1 MYVIYVCVHLLSTRT
16 DFRKTRPAVY
26 AVVEM
31 KFEFIAHPFSLFKQ
45 TERYGVYA
53 YCRALCLC
61 NKKQCIEKKKKLPWS
76 IYYYCATVI
85 YDGVVKKNKITDPC
99 NVFISL
105 QIIRRFLIFLRVPE

>member
-61 NKKQCIEKKKKLPWS
+61 NKKQCIEKKKK
-76 IYYYCATVI
+76 
-85 YDGVVKKNKITDPC
+85 IT
-99 NVFISL
+99 L
-105 QIIRRFLIFLRVPE
+105 EHLLLLRHGHIRRCCKKK